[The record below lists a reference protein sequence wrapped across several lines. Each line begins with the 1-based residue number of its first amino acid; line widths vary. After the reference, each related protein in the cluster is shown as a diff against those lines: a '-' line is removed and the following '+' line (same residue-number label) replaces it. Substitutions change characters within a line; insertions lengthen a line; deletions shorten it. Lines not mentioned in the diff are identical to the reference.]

1 MDTTSNPSAQSPS
14 HTILESARK
23 IRLEKQKKREARTR
37 DKLAEFMSADIQDSE
52 LGIVPEGYGGIFYF
66 AFMLFVP
73 WVMGTMFMF
82 FYVSKSNMETFNSID
97 TSILLTWVIGYEILA
112 VLILL
117 LIFKKAISYILS

>member
-1 MDTTSNPSAQSPS
+1 MDTTSNLSTKGSS

-52 LGIVPEGYGGIFYF
+52 LGIVPEGYGGIFYLTVL
-66 AFMLFVP
+66 LFVP
-73 WVMGTMFMF
+73 WIIGTIFMF
-82 FYVSKSNMETFNSID
+82 LYVAKGQMNTFGSLD

-117 LIFKKAISYILS
+117 LIFKKAISYVLS